1 MVLRRVSESSSSP
14 TPTSASPTVER
25 STRSTRA
32 THSSS
37 TSASVLLVESTATDF
52 DLRRPVKKYL
62 DSIKYPANGKPCTS
76 FCSSLCS
83 CSLRCFYHR
92 QRSLHRIHGR
102 GRSPDTSLRRHLRVG
117 AFTFLQTALCS
128 RFALPSYPEDKKSKS
143 GKLRLLYEGF
153 PMAFLVEQV
162 RLLLRSFLL
171 PR

>member
-1 MVLRRVSESSSSP
+1 M
-14 TPTSASPTVER
+14 
-25 STRSTRA
+25 
-32 THSSS
+32 
-37 TSASVLLVESTATDF
+37 
-52 DLRRPVKKYL
+52 
-62 DSIKYPANGKPCTS
+62 
-76 FCSSLCS
+76 
-83 CSLRCFYHR
+83 
-92 QRSLHRIHGR
+92 
-102 GRSPDTSLRRHLRVG
+102 G